1 MTIQAEETGGAIRRV
16 VALVIREQ
24 ASEGVGLAAS
34 GAAFWLVIGTLPA
47 VIAAVSLFGLLVPP
61 ERVADDL
68 AGISQAG
75 PESLGTIL
83 TVQLQHVAHTDPAGL
98 SVGLIVSL
106 VLALWSVSAS
116 VYNLQRAI
124 RTAYGLPVTRYV
136 EARGRAFV
144 AGFVAILALG
154 ILGFVSTA
162 VSVILAYVP
171 GVLATIVGIPVLAL
185 FIACVA
191 GALYR
196 FSIGHSV
203 GIRRLLPGAV
213 SSAIGLVIV
222 AIGFSLYLRWSTHYT
237 AVYGALAGAVI
248 GMIGT
253 YLAIY
258 VLLIGAVLN
267 AQLDRLGGRLLAE
280 ADPGNGSGEQQST
293 GEVQA

>member
-1 MTIQAEETGGAIRRV
+1 M
-16 VALVIREQ
+16 
-24 ASEGVGLAAS
+24 
-34 GAAFWLVIGTLPA
+34 
-47 VIAAVSLFGLLVPP
+47 
-61 ERVADDL
+61 
-68 AGISQAG
+68 
-75 PESLGTIL
+75 
-83 TVQLQHVAHTDPAGL
+83 
-98 SVGLIVSL
+98 
-106 VLALWSVSAS
+106 
-116 VYNLQRAI
+116 
-124 RTAYGLPVTRYV
+124 

-144 AGFVAILALG
+144 AGFVAVLALG

-280 ADPGNGSGEQQST
+280 PDPGNGSGERQST